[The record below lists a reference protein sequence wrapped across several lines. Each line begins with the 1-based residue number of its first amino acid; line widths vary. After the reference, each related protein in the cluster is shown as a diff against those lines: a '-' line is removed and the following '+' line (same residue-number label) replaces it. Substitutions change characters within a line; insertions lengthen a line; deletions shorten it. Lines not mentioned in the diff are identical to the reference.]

1 MLPKAVP
8 KRRNQFFKKDQEK
21 VRTPWTEQ
29 LHGGGMRVQTWLRSS
44 LQASSKPYKLPEEA
58 FSSQETW
65 QGLLGF

>member
-21 VRTPWTEQ
+21 VRTPWTER
-29 LHGGGMRVQTWLRSS
+29 LHGGEKGVQTWLRSS
-44 LQASSKPYKLPEEA
+44 LKAFSKLYKLPEEV

>member
-8 KRRNQFFKKDQEK
+8 KKTNQFFKKDQEK
-21 VRTPWTEQ
+21 TRTPWTEQ
-29 LHGGGMRVQTWLRSS
+29 SHGGEKGVQTWQRSS
-44 LQASSKPYKLPEEA
+44 LKASSKLYKLPEEV